1 MNRVSIREARRRL
14 TAIVDAA
21 QRGETTL
28 ITRRGRQV
36 ATVQPVARGRG
47 RPRLPDLSDFRAS
60 IKTKGKPVSQIVI
73 EERRRARY

>member
-1 MNRVSIREARRRL
+1 MNRVNIREARRRL

-21 QRGETTL
+21 ERGESTL

-36 ATVQPVARGRG
+36 ATVQPVVTGRG
-47 RPRLPDLSDFRAS
+47 RRLPDLSAFRAS

>member
-1 MNRVSIREARRRL
+1 MNRVNIREARRRL

-21 QRGETTL
+21 ERGESTL

-36 ATVQPVARGRG
+36 ASVQPVAGGKGR
-47 RPRLPDLSDFRAS
+47 RLPDMAEFRAS
-60 IKTKGKPVSQIVI
+60 IKVRGKPLSQVVI